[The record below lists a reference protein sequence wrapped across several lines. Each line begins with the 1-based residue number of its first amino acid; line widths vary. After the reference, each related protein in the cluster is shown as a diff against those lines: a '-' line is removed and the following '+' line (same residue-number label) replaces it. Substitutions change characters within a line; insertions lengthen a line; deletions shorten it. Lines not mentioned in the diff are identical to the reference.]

1 MDVEPSSGHED
12 VGSASRQIEARSS
25 SRTIDARP
33 SSRHMEAGS
42 SSGQVD
48 AGPSFA
54 QMDDRLQQAQ
64 IFKDAGNK
72 SYKEQRFRD
81 AISRYHRAL
90 LQLKGLDPNMPSPLQ
105 AFGAKGPVVT
115 PEQEKALHDL
125 QRDCYNNLAACLL
138 HTEPVP
144 YARVKQY
151 SILVLEK
158 QPSNVKALYRAGVAC
173 FHLRDFDSALHYLCE
188 AQRIQPTDANVK
200 KYLKL
205 TESELSGYRQQEKQ
219 LYRDMFK

>member
-1 MDVEPSSGHED
+1 MDAG
-12 VGSASRQIEARSS
+12 
-25 SRTIDARP
+25 P
-33 SSRHMEAGS
+33 SSRPVEAGS
-42 SSGQVD
+42 SCGQVNN
-48 AGPSFA
+48 APSFA

-72 SYKEQRFRD
+72 SYKEQRYRD

-105 AFGAKGPVVT
+105 AFGAKRPVVT

-144 YARVKQY
+144 YARVKEY
-151 SILVLEK
+151 SVLVLEK
-158 QPSNVKALYRAGVAC
+158 QPGNAKALYRAGVAS
-173 FHLRDFDSALHYLCE
+173 FHLRDFDSALHYLGE

>member
-1 MDVEPSSGHED
+1 MDVESSSGLDD
-12 VGSASRQIEARSS
+12 VGSVSGQIGASS
-25 SRTIDARP
+25 SSGIMDAGP
-33 SSRHMEAGS
+33 SSTHMEAAS
-42 SSGQVD
+42 SSGQVHAD
-48 AGPSFA
+48 LSFA

-72 SYKEQRFRD
+72 SYKEQRYRD
-81 AISRYHRAL
+81 AISKYHRAL

-105 AFGAKGPVVT
+105 AFGAKAPVVT
-115 PEQEKALHDL
+115 PEQEKALHNL

-138 HTEPVP
+138 HTDPVP
-144 YARVKQY
+144 YARVLQY
-151 SILVLEK
+151 SVLVLEK
-158 QPSNVKALYRAGVAC
+158 QPSNAKALYRAGVAS
-173 FHLRDFDSALHYLCE
+173 FHLRDFDSALHYLGE

-205 TESELSGYRQQEKQ
+205 TDSELSGYRQQEKQ